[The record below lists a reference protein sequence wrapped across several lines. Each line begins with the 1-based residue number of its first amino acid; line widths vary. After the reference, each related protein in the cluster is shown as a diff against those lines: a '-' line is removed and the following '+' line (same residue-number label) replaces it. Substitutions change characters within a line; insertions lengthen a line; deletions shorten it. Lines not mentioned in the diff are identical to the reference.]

1 MVKQYDVPIVGERL
15 RPFSNPT
22 GTVLSVFGLIVGF
35 TVLLY
40 AYLLA
45 RNRGVPVMNQLVS
58 MVPGIGDRLTTGNNN
73 VRVV

>member
-15 RPFSNPT
+15 RPFSNPS
-22 GTVLSVFGLIVGF
+22 GTIMSVVGMVVGL

-45 RNRGVPVMNQLVS
+45 RNRGVPLMNQLVS
-58 MVPGIGDRLTTGNNN
+58 MVPGIGDRLTTQGQGPG
-73 VRVV
+73 VF